1 MMAGICWIEG
11 LICKV
16 LLMWVR
22 RVARLGWRHSSVT
35 SAWLRW
41 YVRCR
46 LDSLEYLE
54 LVNKSSTVA
63 DACEAEV
70 ELSVVH

>member
-1 MMAGICWIEG
+1 MAGNRWIEG
-11 LICKV
+11 FICKV

-22 RVARLGWRHSSVT
+22 RVARLGGRHSSVT

-41 YVRCR
+41 YLPCR
-46 LDSLEYLE
+46 LDSLECLE
-54 LVNKSSTVA
+54 LVNTCTTVA
-63 DACEAEV
+63 NACEAEV